1 MTGKLCYNQNN
12 DQKER
17 ILVNK
22 ITEGTVVQ
30 SEMFVNGIYE
40 NDHLYV
46 GDYRENSIFD
56 FSKGTRANDFSRAD
70 KKYVVIGCW
79 EMEAAGITMYQNR
92 FLAKE
97 LKEDGTYNANG
108 EEINFSTAG
117 VYRGSVQESDLTI
130 IKVMKKIFI

>member
-1 MTGKLCYNQNN
+1 MQVL
-12 DQKER
+12 
-17 ILVNK
+17 K

-30 SEMFVNGIYE
+30 SDKFVNGIYE
-40 NDHLYV
+40 GGQLYV
-46 GDYRENSIFD
+46 GDYRENSMGE
-56 FSKGTRANDFSRAD
+56 FSKGTRANDISRAD

-79 EMEAAGITMYQNR
+79 EMEATSMTMYQNR

-97 LKEDGTYNANG
+97 LNEDGTYNENG

-117 VYRGSVQESDLTI
+117 VYRGSIQESDLTI